1 MTNISKTSERLPSL
15 ADYLDDIPMN
25 PSDRAVAKAHMRN
38 AEQIADFIC
47 AAEARLLSAI
57 AKIKTGGG
65 VLAQRVASAFKKP
78 AHD

>member
-1 MTNISKTSERLPSL
+1 MTKISKTSERLPSL
-15 ADYLDDIPMN
+15 ADYLDNIQMD

-47 AAEARLLSAI
+47 ATEARVLSVI
-57 AKIKTGGG
+57 AKIKGGCG
-65 VLAQRVASAFKKP
+65 ILAQRLASAFRKP